1 MRIEKHSNSL
11 IDYNQPLSFVFN
23 NKAYKGF
30 KCDTLASALIANN
43 VLYYARSFKYG
54 RKRGIIGAG
63 VEEPNALVSLEIGGR
78 YTPNMKATEIML
90 YDGLSA
96 VSSSNPHSIDFRAMI
111 KPLHRFMPAGFYY
124 KTFIKQKV
132 WSIVE
137 DRLRSLS
144 GFSKAPSEIDEDVYD
159 HIFQHAEVL
168 VIGGGAAGMS
178 AALEVL
184 SSSKKARVILVDER
198 ENLGGE
204 LTNEFTTD
212 QTATLWYQETKD
224 RLLKYRDEA
233 GSRLKILT
241 SATAY
246 AWYDHNYIEVLQ
258 TIGTGQSMIQEGVQS
273 ARKVLHKIR
282 TKEVIL
288 ATGAHERPMLFET
301 NDLAN
306 IMLSQSVRRYVNEFN
321 VVAGKEIVLYGNNDS
336 IYNTAIDLR
345 KHNVESKVIDVRAS
359 GVESDIVLEARNLG
373 IEVFQGFAILKAK
386 GKSRVTG
393 IEISKVEMQAKPPHW
408 KSKWRVTGDTQTLN
422 CDLLATSGGF
432 NPVVHLD
439 CHCGGKTYF
448 DENSQ
453 SFLAQKDRKNRQLC
467 GAVNSIGF
475 WKDAIADAKNKAQLT
490 LLSLGEDNEVN
501 PQELTNQSRNYFNV
515 DQFFT
520 PLEILNKPKVFI
532 DLQNDVTT
540 LDVSLSIREGYQSIE
555 HIKRYTAMGFG
566 TDQGKT
572 GNING
577 IAVAAEFLDAP
588 MSEVGTTTFR
598 PAYTGVDFGAMAGRE
613 LGDFFDPQRFTT
625 IHDSHVNSGA
635 KFEVVGQWYRPWYYP
650 KDGEDMHQ
658 AVNRECRA
666 VRTSLGMMDAS
677 TLGKIDIQGKDAREF
692 LSRVYTNAWMKLAPG
707 SCRYGLMCNE
717 KGMIIDDGV
726 STCINDNHFIMTT
739 TTGGAASVYST
750 LEMWLQTEWSHLD
763 VHLSSVTDQFSTVAV
778 VGPNARKLMK
788 KLCSDVDFD
797 SKNFKFMQWRPGTVC
812 GVKARIMRISFSG
825 ELAYEINIE
834 ANFGRFIWDEVARE
848 GKEWNITP
856 YGTESMHVLRAEKGF
871 IIVGQDTDG
880 SMTPMDVN
888 MNWILAKNKPFSYI
902 GRRSFSISALKSEDR
917 LQLVGLL
924 TKDDQVVLP
933 EGAHIINNKGVS
945 VGYVTSSYYS
955 PALGRSIALAQLK
968 GGLSKMSETV
978 LVKIVQEKQGLKEI
992 PCEVSSSV
1000 FYDTNGE
1007 KVDGNE

>member
-1 MRIEKHSNSL
+1 MRLENRSSNL
-11 IDYNQPLSFVFN
+11 VDYTQPLSFLFN

-30 KCDTLASALIANN
+30 KGETLASALIAND
-43 VLYYARSFKYG
+43 VLYFARSFKYG

-78 YTPNMKATEIML
+78 YTPNMKATEVML

-96 VSSSNPHSIDFRAMI
+96 VSSSNPNSIDFRAMI

-144 GFSKAPSEIDEDVYD
+144 GFSKAPSETDEDVYD

-168 VIGGGAAGMS
+168 VIGGGVAGMT

-184 SSSKKARVILVDER
+184 TNSKTARVILVDER
-198 ENLGGE
+198 MNLGGE
-204 LTNEFTTD
+204 LINEFETD
-212 QTATLWYQETKD
+212 QSSIQWYQENINKL
-224 RLLKYRDEA
+224 REYRDAENA
-233 GSRLKILT
+233 RLKILT
-241 SATAY
+241 SSTAY

-258 TIGTGQSMIQEGVQS
+258 TNATGQSTSKDGVQS
-273 ARKVLHKIR
+273 ARKILHKIR

-306 IMLSQSVRRYVNEFN
+306 IMLSQSVRRYLNEFN
-321 VVAGKEIVLYGNNDS
+321 VIGGKEVVLYGNNDS
-336 IYNTAIDLR
+336 IYSTAIDLNNH
-345 KHNVESKVIDVRAS
+345 KISCKVVDVRAP
-359 GVESDIVLEARNLG
+359 GNESEVVIQVKNLG
-373 IEVFQGFAILKAK
+373 IQVLQGFAVIKAK
-386 GKSRVTG
+386 GASRVNG
-393 IEISKVEMQAKPPHW
+393 VEISSVENQAKPPQW
-408 KSKWRVTGDTQTLN
+408 KSKWRLAGDTQTLN

-453 SFLAQKDRKNRQLC
+453 SFLAQKNRNNRQVC
-467 GAVNSIGF
+467 GSVNSIGF
-475 WKDAIADAKNKAQLT
+475 WQDAIIDAKNKAQST
-490 LLSLGEDNEVN
+490 LQSLGELKESSHQTLSNKCF
-501 PQELTNQSRNYFNV
+501 NYFNV

-520 PLEILNKPKVFI
+520 PIEILNKPKVFI

-540 LDVSLSIREGYQSIE
+540 LDIALSIREGYRSIE

-577 IAVAAEFLDAP
+577 IAVAAEFLEVP

-613 LGDFFDPQRFTT
+613 VGGFFDPQRYTT
-625 IHDSHVNSGA
+625 IHNSHVESGA
-635 KFEVVGQWYRPWYYP
+635 EFEVVGQWYRPWFYP
-650 KDGEDMHQ
+650 KNGEDMHQ

-666 VRTSLGMMDAS
+666 VRSSLGMMDAS

-739 TTGGAASVYST
+739 TTGGAASVYAT

-763 VHLSSVTDQFSTVAV
+763 VHLSSVTDQFSTIAV
-778 VGPNARKLMK
+778 VGPNARKLMEVICQDVAFESK
-788 KLCSDVDFD
+788 K
-797 SKNFKFMQWRPGTVC
+797 FKFMQWRPGIVC

-825 ELAYEINIE
+825 ELAYEINVE
-834 ANFGRFIWDEVARE
+834 ANYGRFIWDEVARA

-856 YGTESMHVLRAEKGF
+856 YGTESMHVLRAEKGY

-888 MNWILAKNKPFSYI
+888 MNWILAKNKSFSYI
-902 GRRSFSISALKSEDR
+902 GRRSFSISALNSKDR

-924 TKDDQVVLP
+924 TKDEQVVLP
-933 EGAHIINNKGVS
+933 EGAHIISNKGIS
-945 VGYVTSSYYS
+945 IGYVTSSYFS
-955 PALGRSIALAQLK
+955 ATLGRSIALAQLK
-968 GGLSKMSETV
+968 GGLSKMSEIV

-1000 FYDTNGE
+1000 FYDVNG
-1007 KVDGNE
+1007 KRVDGNE

>member
-1 MRIEKHSNSL
+1 MRLESRSSNL
-11 IDYNQPLSFVFN
+11 VDYTQPLSFLFN

-30 KCDTLASALIANN
+30 KGETLASALIAND
-43 VLYYARSFKYG
+43 VLYFARSFKYG

-78 YTPNMKATEIML
+78 YTPNMKATEVML

-96 VSSSNPHSIDFRAMI
+96 VSSSNPNSIDFRAMI

-144 GFSKAPSEIDEDVYD
+144 GFSKAPSETDEDVYD

-168 VIGGGAAGMS
+168 VIGGGAAGMT
-178 AALEVL
+178 AAHEVL
-184 SSSKKARVILVDER
+184 TSSKTARVILVDER
-198 ENLGGE
+198 MNLGGE
-204 LTNEFTTD
+204 LINEFETD
-212 QTATLWYQETKD
+212 QSSIQWYQENINKL
-224 RLLKYRDEA
+224 REYRDAENA
-233 GSRLKILT
+233 RLKILT
-241 SATAY
+241 SSTAY

-258 TIGTGQSMIQEGVQS
+258 TNATGQSTSKDGVQS
-273 ARKVLHKIR
+273 ARKILHKIR

-306 IMLSQSVRRYVNEFN
+306 IMLSQSVRRYLNEFN
-321 VVAGKEIVLYGNNDS
+321 VIGGKEVVLYGNNDS
-336 IYNTAIDLR
+336 IYSTAIDLNNH
-345 KHNVESKVIDVRAS
+345 KISCKVVDVRAP
-359 GVESDIVLEARNLG
+359 GNESEVVIQVKNLG
-373 IEVFQGFAILKAK
+373 IQVLQGFAVIKAK
-386 GKSRVTG
+386 GASRVNG
-393 IEISKVEMQAKPPHW
+393 VEISSVENQAKPPQW
-408 KSKWRVTGDTQTLN
+408 KSKWRLAGDTQTLN

-453 SFLAQKDRKNRQLC
+453 SFLAQKNRNNRQVC
-467 GAVNSIGF
+467 GSVNSIGF
-475 WKDAIADAKNKAQLT
+475 WQDAIIDAKNKAQST
-490 LLSLGEDNEVN
+490 LQSLGELKESSHQTLSNKCF
-501 PQELTNQSRNYFNV
+501 NYFNV

-520 PLEILNKPKVFI
+520 PIEILNKPKVFI

-540 LDVSLSIREGYQSIE
+540 LDIALSIREGYRSIE

-577 IAVAAEFLDAP
+577 IAVAAEFLEVP

-613 LGDFFDPQRFTT
+613 VGGFFDPQRYTT
-625 IHDSHVNSGA
+625 IHNSHVQSGA
-635 KFEVVGQWYRPWYYP
+635 EFEVVGQWYRPWFYP
-650 KDGEDMHQ
+650 KNGEDMHQ

-666 VRTSLGMMDAS
+666 VRSSLGMMDAS

-739 TTGGAASVYST
+739 TTGGAASVYAT

-763 VHLSSVTDQFSTVAV
+763 VHLSSVTDQFSTIAV
-778 VGPNARKLMK
+778 VGPNARKLMEVICQDVAFESK
-788 KLCSDVDFD
+788 K
-797 SKNFKFMQWRPGTVC
+797 FKFMQWRPGIVC

-825 ELAYEINIE
+825 ELAYEINVE
-834 ANFGRFIWDEVARE
+834 ANYGRFIWDEVARA

-856 YGTESMHVLRAEKGF
+856 YGTESMHVLRAEKGY

-888 MNWILAKNKPFSYI
+888 MNWILAKNKSFSYI
-902 GRRSFSISALKSEDR
+902 GRRSFSISALNSKDR

-924 TKDDQVVLP
+924 TKDEQVVLP
-933 EGAHIINNKGVS
+933 EGAHIISNKGIS
-945 VGYVTSSYYS
+945 IGYVTSSYFS
-955 PALGRSIALAQLK
+955 ATLGRSIALAQLK
-968 GGLSKMSETV
+968 GGLSKMSEIV

-1000 FYDTNGE
+1000 FYDVNG
-1007 KVDGNE
+1007 KRVDGNE